1 LQPEKIS
8 ANVAATV
15 GANVTPASL
24 GLLGTSGPHYSYF
37 QYLTPFLSN
46 CLPKIRIITV
56 LTIAMNDSS
65 QMDEPALGWSAAV
78 PVRGGTYR
86 LSALDGEKGAIDFFG
101 PGGQRNPLKSLDS
114 AKEIQ
119 GKTSLF
125 L

>member
-15 GANVTPASL
+15 GASVTPARL
-24 GLLGTSGPHYSYF
+24 GLLGRSGPHYSYF
-37 QYLTPFLSN
+37 QRLTPFSSN
-46 CLPKIRIITV
+46 CLPKIRIAIT
-56 LTIAMNDSS
+56 LAIAMNDLS
-65 QMDEPALGWSAAV
+65 QIGRPSMASSAAA
-78 PVRGGTYR
+78 PARGGTYD
-86 LSALDGEKGAIDFFG
+86 LSALNGEKGAIDFFA